1 MTEKNRS
8 PVRFE
13 AQVYELGPWA
23 ILRLPEVASAKLP
36 SRGQVA
42 VKVVVNR
49 HHFQAVLEPDGERG
63 HWLKVDNTLRE
74 AMGVSPGGTVTLE
87 IDPTKT
93 GQSPRYHWIL
103 RLPWRTRPI
112 YMNGGRILRRW
123 HAGSGCAG

>member
-36 SRGQVA
+36 SRGQAA

-87 IDPTKT
+87 IDPTKDLPEPEVPLDFAT
-93 GQSPRYHWIL
+93 ALADAVRY
-103 RLPWRTRPI
+103 T
-112 YMNGGRILRRW
+112 
-123 HAGSGCAG
+123 